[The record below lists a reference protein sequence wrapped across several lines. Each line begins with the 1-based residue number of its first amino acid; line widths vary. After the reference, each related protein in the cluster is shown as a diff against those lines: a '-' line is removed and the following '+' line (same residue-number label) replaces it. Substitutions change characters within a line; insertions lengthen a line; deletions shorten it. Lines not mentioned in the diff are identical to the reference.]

1 MLPRKPTTLEDLME
15 NLREREQAWL
25 AEYRRRLEEQFPGLV
40 QDILFYG
47 PYARGVSDID
57 VDMCVLV
64 LIKQGDHE
72 TEKAVSD
79 LGDAVDNDGDFKV
92 APFVRASTVERW
104 LKEEKMGYSPFG
116 NVSGDGV
123 SAL

>member
-72 TEKAVSD
+72 TEKAVAD
-79 LGDAVDNDGDFKV
+79 LGDAVDNDGDFNV
-92 APFVRASTVERW
+92 APSVKAYTVAKW
-104 LKEEKMGYSPFG
+104 LDEAKYGDTPFG

>member
-1 MLPRKPTTLEDLME
+1 MLPRKTTTLEDLKK

-25 AEYRRRLEEQFPGLV
+25 AAYRRRLEEQFPGLV

-47 PYARGVSDID
+47 PYAQGVSDMD

-64 LIKQGDHE
+64 LIKQGDRE
-72 TEKAVSD
+72 TEKAVAY
-79 LGDAVDNDGDFKV
+79 LGYSVDSEGNFNV
-92 APFVRASTVERW
+92 APSVRASTAER
-104 LKEEKMGYSPFG
+104 LLEEEKMGYPPFV

-123 SAL
+123 SVL

>member
-1 MLPRKPTTLEDLME
+1 M
-15 NLREREQAWL
+15 
-25 AEYRRRLEEQFPGLV
+25 

-72 TEKAVSD
+72 TEEAVAR
-79 LGDAVDNDGDFKV
+79 LGHSVDHDGDFNV

-104 LKEEKMGYSPFG
+104 LEEEKMGYSPFG